1 MKTQEEITR
10 LLSEFKT
17 LNKLSD
23 KFDFW
28 QTKLKIE
35 YYNSFEQIE
44 SDDWISPFVIVP
56 KTAQETEEI
65 NNYLIDMI
73 KEKKPNV
80 FLNIDNLINEFN
92 HRLNPVD
99 NKIKFVTEEIQ
110 RVKSKAEKPNS
121 ITGIKNIF
129 APVQIKESYCCQSY
143 ENYLFYNIGL
153 DLKEKVYHPSI
164 LIKEL
169 NGQTWAEY
177 ELYLTDKLNPSK
189 EQTLKEFTHIEQ
201 MLILDYMGIGKN
213 LNNTKRALL
222 FQAITGR
229 DKETTRQYFS
239 ELEKSKKRANLKE
252 IKSLFEKIGYESF
265 AKQVEKEIIK
275 HQVKK

>member
-10 LLSEFKT
+10 LLAEFKA
-17 LNKLSD
+17 LNKISD

-28 QTKLKIE
+28 QTKLNIE

-44 SDDWISPFVIVP
+44 SNNWLSSFVIVP

-73 KEKKPNV
+73 TENKPNV
-80 FLNIDNLINEFN
+80 FLNIDNLINDFN
-92 HRLNPVD
+92 YRLNPVA

-110 RVKSKAEKPNS
+110 RVKSKAEKSSSTN
-121 ITGIKNIF
+121 GIKNIF
-129 APVQIKESYCCQSY
+129 APVQIKESYYCQSY
-143 ENYLFYNIGL
+143 ENYLFYNKEV

-177 ELYLTDKLNPSK
+177 ELYLAGKLNPSK
-189 EQTLKEFTHIEQ
+189 EQTIKEFTHIEQ
-201 MLILDYMGIGKN
+201 MLIFDYMGIGKD

-222 FQAITGR
+222 FQAITGK
-229 DKETTRQYFS
+229 DKETTRQHFS
-239 ELEKSKKRANLKE
+239 ELEKSKKRANLEE
-252 IKSLFEKIGYESF
+252 IKSLFEKIGYKSY

-275 HQVKK
+275 HQMKK